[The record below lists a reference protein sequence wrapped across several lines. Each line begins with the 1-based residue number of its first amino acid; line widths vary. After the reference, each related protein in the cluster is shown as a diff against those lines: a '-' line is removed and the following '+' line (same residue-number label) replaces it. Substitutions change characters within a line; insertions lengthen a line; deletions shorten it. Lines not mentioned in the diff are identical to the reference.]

1 MLDVRTKYNRGC
13 LLADEGQHAE
23 AEVLCREVAAAQAA
37 VLGHAHPDV
46 VRTQKNL
53 SELTNSGEFI
63 TLPTPAGWD
72 GAATNQQRRGG
83 SLSVTPLQAE
93 KLRQTRRTKVSQ
105 SLCVALATGM
115 FCLDHTGNCGS

>member
-23 AEVLCREVAAAQAA
+23 AEVL
-37 VLGHAHPDV
+37 
-46 VRTQKNL
+46 

-72 GAATNQQRRGG
+72 GAATNQHRRGG